1 MLIVNVTRAP
11 KKKQV
16 ESIQLKMKAM
26 VEAIE
31 FEFATDVR
39 PLSVIKLEGASAGLI
54 VKSSYTQVDCSMA
67 SININ
72 DLNASSH
79 HVEVSSIL

>member
-1 MLIVNVTRAP
+1 
-11 KKKQV
+11 
-16 ESIQLKMKAM
+16 M

-39 PLSVIKLEGASAGLI
+39 PLSLIKLEGASAGLI

-67 SININ
+67 SIKIN
-72 DLNASSH
+72 DLNASSR
-79 HVEVSSIL
+79 HVEVTCTRYCKY

>member
-1 MLIVNVTRAP
+1 MP

-72 DLNASSH
+72 DLNGSSH